1 MQLLTRGTG
10 LYTDHYELTMAQGY
24 FKFQRHEKPAIF
36 DYFFRKN
43 PFKGGFTLFA
53 GLDSFLDML
62 ESFHFENKDINYLK
76 NVGFADDFLDY
87 LKNFRFSGSIYSF
100 SEGDLV
106 FPKAPVVRVEAP
118 ILEAQ
123 IIETLLLNIL
133 NFETLIATRAARMK
147 IAAGG
152 RNLIDFGMRRAQG
165 LGAIHATRA
174 AVIGGFTA
182 TSNVLSAD
190 LFGLTSTGTMAHSWV
205 QSYEDEYQ
213 AFSEFAAAFP
223 ENCILLIDTYNT
235 LNSGVPNSIKVAREM
250 EQRGHKLMG
259 VRLDSGDLA
268 YLSKKTR
275 KQLDDAGFNYV
286 KIIVSN
292 QMDEHIM
299 ASLIQQGASIDG
311 FGVGTRLVTGKPDAA
326 LDGVY
331 KLASFDGTPR
341 LKLSENSDKLTLPG
355 RKSVIRYFNKENK
368 AYADVVALEGEMPQ
382 EMIYPGQTEIKNQKI
397 SCMKAEPKLEK
408 VWENGR
414 RLFKK
419 RNVKEIQEYG
429 TEKLL
434 HLPNEHKRFENP
446 HVYKVGI
453 SPELLKLRNELI
465 EKHM

>member
-1 MQLLTRGTG
+1 
-10 LYTDHYELTMAQGY
+10 
-24 FKFQRHEKPAIF
+24 
-36 DYFFRKN
+36 
-43 PFKGGFTLFA
+43 
-53 GLDSFLDML
+53 
-62 ESFHFENKDINYLK
+62 
-76 NVGFADDFLDY
+76 
-87 LKNFRFSGSIYSF
+87 
-100 SEGDLV
+100 
-106 FPKAPVVRVEAP
+106 
-118 ILEAQ
+118 
-123 IIETLLLNIL
+123 
-133 NFETLIATRAARMK
+133 
-147 IAAGG
+147 
-152 RNLIDFGMRRAQG
+152 
-165 LGAIHATRA
+165 
-174 AVIGGFTA
+174 
-182 TSNVLSAD
+182 
-190 LFGLTSTGTMAHSWV
+190 
-205 QSYEDEYQ
+205 
-213 AFSEFAAAFP
+213 
-223 ENCILLIDTYNT
+223 
-235 LNSGVPNSIKVAREM
+235 M

-382 EMIYPGQTEIKNQKI
+382 EMIHPGQTEIKNQKI